1 MCGILG
7 IVIHEGVAGL
17 REPLLRGLR
26 AVEYRG
32 YDSTGIAV
40 LKPNGAVASAAA
52 GNGQPAGTAE
62 APGGMD
68 IWKRAGK
75 IAILEEH
82 LGGDPLVGSTGLGHT
97 RWATHGEP
105 NDANSHPHVDW
116 QKHIAVVHN
125 GIIENYADLK
135 AELIDKGVV
144 FHTATDT
151 EVAANMI
158 GYLYDGNLAEAV
170 RKTALRLKGSFSL
183 CVVAFDQP
191 RLLIGIRHKMPL
203 LLGHGDNATYLA
215 SDATAFIS
223 FTREVTYLD
232 DGEMAVIENSGVRF
246 MDYASGREITKTREH
261 LDWSIEQAQK
271 GGFDTFMLKEIHEQP
286 DTLRRMLERHLPS
299 PDEPVDLP
307 GFADFMNAQRVSL
320 FSLVACGTAYHACK
334 VGKYVL
340 EGIAKIPCRVE
351 YAHEAQYHQA
361 LLSPHAVT
369 VAVSQSGETADTLG
383 AVRAQQ
389 EAGSRALSIC
399 NVVGSSLT
407 RLSDLTLLTMAGPE
421 ISVASTKA
429 FTCQIA
435 VLFLMALWIAER
447 DGTQPPEELR
457 RLKEE
462 LLLIPGKMAATL
474 EHIGEIEHLAR
485 VYRQG
490 HHFYYLGRGISYP
503 VALEGALKLKE
514 ISYVH
519 AEGYA
524 GGEMKH
530 GAIALIEPGFPSCI
544 LAPHSPLLEKMVG
557 NMEEILSRRGEVMVV
572 TNDPQRF
579 ARYEDIHTFA
589 FPECPQVFSPLLM
602 VVPLQ
607 LFAYYSAKLR
617 GCDIDQPRNLAK
629 SVVVE

>member
-7 IVIHEGVAGL
+7 IVVHEGVMNL
-17 REPLLRGLR
+17 RDPLLSGLR

-40 LKPNGAVASAAA
+40 LKPNGACAGSQAAGASAAA
-52 GNGQPAGTAE
+52 ALPAASI
-62 APGGMD
+62 D

-75 IAILEEH
+75 IAVLEEF
-82 LGGDPLVGSTGLGHT
+82 LGDDPLSGSTGLGHT

-105 NDANSHPHVDW
+105 NDTNSHPHCDW
-116 QKHIAVVHN
+116 QERIAVVHN
-125 GIIENYADLK
+125 GIIENYAALK
-135 AELIDKGVV
+135 AELISYGVS
-144 FHTATDT
+144 FSTATDT
-151 EVAANMI
+151 EVAANLI
-158 GYLYDGNLAEAV
+158 AHYYSGDLADAV
-170 RKTALRLKGSFSL
+170 RKAALRLKGSFSL
-183 CVVAFDQP
+183 CVIAYDQP
-191 RLLIGIRHKMPL
+191 RMLIGIRHKMPL
-203 LLGHGDNATYLA
+203 LLGHSDNATYLA
-215 SDATAFIS
+215 SDATAFLA
-223 FTREVTYLD
+223 FTRDVTYLD
-232 DGEMAVIENSGVRF
+232 DGEMAEITATGVRF
-246 MDYASGREITKTREH
+246 LDYVTGNAVPKQREH
-261 LDWSIEQAQK
+261 LDWSLEQAQK

-286 DTLRRMLERHLPS
+286 EMLRRMLERHLPS
-299 PDEPVDLP
+299 PDAPVDLP
-307 GFADFMNAQRVSL
+307 GFAEFMNSQHMSL
-320 FSLVACGTAYHACK
+320 ISLVGCGTAYHACK

-340 EGIAKIPCRVE
+340 EGLARIPCRIQ

-361 LLSPHAVT
+361 PLGEHSVT

-383 AVRAQQ
+383 AVRAQR
-389 EAGSRALSIC
+389 EAGSRVLSIC

-407 RLSDLTLLTMAGPE
+407 RHSDLTLFTMAGPE

-447 DGTQPPEELR
+447 DGTQTPEELR

-474 EHIGEIEHLAR
+474 EHIGEIEALAR
-485 VYRQG
+485 VYRQVD
-490 HHFYYLGRGISYP
+490 HFYYLGRGISFP

-572 TNDPQRF
+572 TNAPERF
-579 ARYEDIHTFA
+579 AGYEDIHTFA
-589 FPECPQVFSPLLM
+589 FPDCPQVLSPLLL
-602 VVPLQ
+602 VLPLQ
-607 LFAYYSAKLR
+607 LFAYYSASLR

>member
-7 IVIHEGVAGL
+7 IVVHDGVAEL
-17 REPLLRGLR
+17 REPLISGLR

-32 YDSTGIAV
+32 YDSSGVAV
-40 LKPNGAVASAAA
+40 LKPNGAAAAA
-52 GNGQPAGTAE
+52 GSDCSQAARAAE
-62 APGGMD
+62 SPGSMD
-68 IWKRAGK
+68 VWKRAGK
-75 IAILEEH
+75 IAVLEQY
-82 LGGDPLVGSTGLGHT
+82 LGNDPLAGSAGLGHT

-105 NDANSHPHVDW
+105 NDRNSHPHQDW
-116 QKHIAVVHN
+116 CGRIAVVHN
-125 GIIENYADLK
+125 GIIENYAELK
-135 AELIDKGVV
+135 AELIDKGIG
-144 FHTATDT
+144 FRSGTDT
-151 EVAANMI
+151 EVAANLI
-158 GYLYDGNLAEAV
+158 GYLYDGDLASAV
-170 RKTALRLKGSFSL
+170 RRAALRLKGSFSL
-183 CVVAFDQP
+183 CVIALDQP
-191 RLLIGIRHKMPL
+191 RLMVGIRHKMPL
-203 LLGHGDNATYLA
+203 LIGHGTNATYLA
-215 SDATAFIS
+215 SDATAFLA

-232 DGEMAVIENSGVRF
+232 DGEMAVISGADVQF
-246 MDYASGREITKTREH
+246 VDFQTGETVEKPRER
-261 LDWSIEQAQK
+261 LDWSVEQAQK

-286 DTLRRMLERHLPS
+286 EMLRRMLERHLPS
-299 PDEPVDLP
+299 PTQPVSLP
-307 GFADFMNAQRVSL
+307 GLEEFAAERETRL
-320 FSLVACGTAYHACK
+320 ISLVGCGTAYHACK

-340 EGIAKIPCRVE
+340 EGLARTPCRIQ

-361 LLSPHAVT
+361 PLDEHVVT

-389 EAGSRALSIC
+389 AAGSRVLAVC

-407 RLSDLTLLTMAGPE
+407 RVADLTLYTMAGPE

-429 FTCQIA
+429 FTCQIGI
-435 VLFLMALWIAER
+435 LFLMALWIAER
-447 DGTQPPEELR
+447 NGAVPEHELS

-462 LLLIPGKMAATL
+462 LLLMPGKMAAVL
-474 EHIGEIEHLAR
+474 EHSGELESLAR

-557 NMEEILSRRGEVMVV
+557 NMEEILSRKGEVMVV
-572 TNDPQRF
+572 TNAPERF
-579 ARYEDIHTFA
+579 ADYDVHTFA
-589 FPECPQVFSPLLM
+589 FPECPQVLSPLLM
-602 VVPLQ
+602 VIPLQ
-607 LFAYYSAKLR
+607 LFAYYSAALR

>member
-7 IVIHEGVAGL
+7 IVIHEGVAEL

-40 LKPNGAVASAAA
+40 IKPSSMAGEGNGAAAASAAA
-52 GNGQPAGTAE
+52 TVISPS
-62 APGGMD
+62 MD
-68 IWKRAGK
+68 VWKRAGK
-75 IAILEEH
+75 IAVLEEH
-82 LGGDPLVGSTGLGHT
+82 LGSDPLVGTTGLGHT

-105 NDANSHPHVDW
+105 NDTNSHPHRDW
-116 QKHIAVVHN
+116 QGRIAIVHN
-125 GIIENYADLK
+125 GIIENYAELK
-135 AELIDKGVV
+135 SELLSKGAR

-158 GYLYDGNLAEAV
+158 GYLYTDNLGEAV
-170 RKTALRLKGSFSL
+170 RLAALRLKGSFSL
-183 CVVAFDQP
+183 CVIALDQP
-191 RLLIGIRHKMPL
+191 RLMIGIRHKMPL
-203 LLGHGDNATYLA
+203 LLGHGENATYLA
-215 SDATAFIS
+215 SDATAFLA
-223 FTREVTYLD
+223 FTREVSYLD
-232 DGEMAVIENSGVRF
+232 DGEMAVIQPEGVKF
-246 MDYASGREITKTREH
+246 MDYATGKAIDKQREH
-261 LDWSIEQAQK
+261 LDWSLEQAQK

-286 DTLRRMLERHLPS
+286 EMLRRMLERHLPS
-299 PDEPVDLP
+299 PEQPVDLP
-307 GFADFMNAQRVSL
+307 DFAEFMNAQRVSL
-320 FSLVACGTAYHACK
+320 FSLVGCGTAYHACK

-340 EGIAKIPCRVE
+340 EGLARTPCRIQ

-361 LLSPHAVT
+361 PLGKHAVT

-389 EAGSRALSIC
+389 QAGSRVLSVC

-447 DGTQPPEELR
+447 DGTLPPEELR

-462 LLLIPGKMAATL
+462 LLLIPGRMAATL

-544 LAPHSPLLEKMVG
+544 LAPQSPLLEKMVA

-572 TNDPQRF
+572 TNAPERF
-579 ARYEDIHTFA
+579 AMYEDIHVFA

-602 VVPLQ
+602 VLPLQ
-607 LFAYYSAKLR
+607 LFAYYSAALR

>member
-7 IVIHEGVAGL
+7 IVIHEGVEAL

-40 LKPNGAVASAAA
+40 LKPNNAVGDGHAPFSAAA
-52 GNGQPAGTAE
+52 AAAL
-62 APGGMD
+62 APGSMD

-75 IAILEEH
+75 IAVLEQY
-82 LGGDPLVGSTGLGHT
+82 LGDDQLIGSTGLGHT

-105 NDANSHPHVDW
+105 NDTNSHPHRDW
-116 QKHIAVVHN
+116 QGRVAVVHN
-125 GIIENYADLK
+125 GIIENYSDLK
-135 AELIDKGVV
+135 AELLGHGVQ
-144 FHTATDT
+144 FSTATDT
-151 EVAANMI
+151 EVAANLI
-158 GYLYDGNLAEAV
+158 GYLYQDNLAEAV
-170 RKTALRLKGSFSL
+170 RGAALRLKGSFSL
-183 CVVAFDQP
+183 CVIAMDQP
-191 RLLIGIRHKMPL
+191 RLMIGIRHKMPL
-203 LLGHGDNATYLA
+203 LLGHGGNATYLA
-215 SDATAFIS
+215 SDATAFLA
-223 FTREVTYLD
+223 FTRDVSYLD
-232 DGEMAVIENSGVRF
+232 DGEMAVIEPQGVRF
-246 MDYASGREITKTREH
+246 MEYATGKVITKQREH
-261 LDWSIEQAQK
+261 LDWSLEQAQK

-286 DTLRRMLERHLPS
+286 EMLRRMLERHLPS
-299 PDEPVDLP
+299 PDHAVELP
-307 GFADFMNAQRVSL
+307 GFAEFMNSQHVSL
-320 FSLVACGTAYHACK
+320 FSLVGCGTAYHACK
-334 VGKYVL
+334 VGKYVF
-340 EGIAKIPCRVE
+340 EGLARTPCRIQ

-361 LLSPHAVT
+361 PLGDHAVT

-389 EAGSRALSIC
+389 EAGSRVISVC

-407 RLSDLTLLTMAGPE
+407 RISDLTLMTMAGPE

-435 VLFLMALWIAER
+435 ILFLMALWIAER
-447 DGTQPPEELR
+447 DRTLPPEELR

-462 LLLIPGKMAATL
+462 LLLIPGRMAATL

-485 VYRQG
+485 IYRQV

-503 VALEGALKLKE
+503 VAMEGALKLKE

-530 GAIALIEPGFPSCI
+530 GAIALIEAGFPSCI
-544 LAPHSPLLEKMVG
+544 LAPQSPLLEKMVA
-557 NMEEILSRRGEVMVV
+557 NMEEILSRKGEVMVV
-572 TNDPQRF
+572 TNAPERF
-579 ARYEDIHTFA
+579 ATYDDVHVFA

-602 VVPLQ
+602 VLPLQ
-607 LFAYYSAKLR
+607 LFAYYSAALR